1 MNCTECRVSLCPED
15 PRVPQYNPHTNR
27 YLPSLCQGCPNAYQ
41 KEEAD
46 LRQCIGNLE
55 EISAQPGRIPRQYW
69 GQLQQIR
76 GELAYLRNKVCGES
90 AKPPKKRV
98 LSQGVKL

>member
-1 MNCTECRVSLCPED
+1 MDCNECKASLFPEN
-15 PRVPQYNPHTNR
+15 PELPQYNLHTNR

-41 KEEAD
+41 KEEAALKD
-46 LRQCIGNLE
+46 RVSNLE
-55 EISAQPGRIPRQYW
+55 EISAQLGRIPRQYW

-76 GELAYLRNKVCGES
+76 GELAYLRNKVHDLPV
-90 AKPPKKRV
+90 KPTNKPK